1 MRAVHEKPRPPEERR
16 NAANGQQSCADSIP
30 TTLRAAQQAEQTQP
44 AAFWR
49 KVEPNRCADCGKL
62 IGDDWTGND
71 NDRMSDRGRLWCDP
85 CAMRREL
92 SR

>member
-1 MRAVHEKPRPPEERR
+1 MTSTNRKAAPPDRR
-16 NAANGQQSCADSIP
+16 NAASGQQRCAESEP
-30 TTLRAAQQAEQTQP
+30 TTLRAVQQTEPPQP

-85 CAMRREL
+85 CAMRREAT
-92 SR
+92 R

>member
-1 MRAVHEKPRPPEERR
+1 MRAVHEKPRPPEGK
-16 NAANGQQSCADSIP
+16 NAASGQQRCADSIP
-30 TTLRAAQQAEQTQP
+30 TTLRAIRQAEQTTP

-49 KVEPNRCADCGKL
+49 KAEPNRCTDCGKL
-62 IGDDWTGND
+62 IGDDWTGYD
-71 NDRMSDRGRLWCDP
+71 NDRMSDRGRLLCDP